1 VNGTVKE
8 SGLSRSAVHRPTF
21 VGNIGIGLRVCRT
34 GSDSCCSCSPS
45 SLETLVVLGGL
56 CSSTCVPTSPDP
68 KSLFLSSLFVS
79 TVRLVSVCGAPR
91 VNPGSIRRRGGSGGS
106 AICEGEICAVDCKGV
121 RTGLFG
127 GSPAHLWRQH
137 RNRPSCLPKR

>member
-8 SGLSRSAVHRPTF
+8 SGLSCLAVYRLTSG
-21 VGNIGIGLRVCRT
+21 GNIGIWVRVCRT
-34 GSDSCCSCSPS
+34 RSDSCCSCSPF
-45 SLETLVVLGGL
+45 SLETLVLLGGL
-56 CSSTCVPTSPDP
+56 CSSTCMPTSPDP
-68 KSLFLSSLFVS
+68 RSLFLSSLFVS

-91 VNPGSIRRRGGSGGS
+91 VDPSSIRRRGGSGGS

-127 GSPAHLWRQH
+127 GLPAHLWRQH
-137 RNRPSCLPKR
+137 RYWPSCLPKR